1 MCFPGKFSID
11 DMIYTLHR
19 YIFRELCKVF
29 GLATLAMTLILNFGM
44 LFREIQDFGV
54 TPAQVV
60 HLMFYLLPI
69 TLTFVLP
76 MSALFAASM
85 VYGRFAADRELDAC
99 RASGISLWLLVY
111 PGLCLAILVA
121 TVNLLLSFH
130 IAPAFIHRSERS
142 IKANAEQIL
151 FRNLQRKG
159 FYNLPGSNYC
169 IYANK
174 ADPQQKIIEGVI
186 IVGKEK
192 NEFKNLQIIERA
204 KVEIDSHSEVNR
216 ATIIA
221 QNLTRVNELEPASTR
236 QVILEQE
243 FPPLL
248 TDNIKFQKLHQ
259 LKTIRA
265 DKMQFYPIRQLAVK
279 ARAELITELLCGHLN
294 QAFAAEGKTIRFE
307 SADGSRAYELSA
319 GSAVLSPSQPQTVEL
334 LGPVVLTEID
344 RIRNQ
349 ILCRYQSPSASCG
362 PETDQLAANMQ
373 LNLDSP
379 TWDRGGGVRGVSYS
393 KFINNIVWPAAI
405 TDAIGGRPLLDVLQN
420 VGQADSALPDPKKSL
435 LSKVEELKKRIHR
448 VNNQIDAEIHS
459 RLVLGLGCVGLILTG
474 IALGISLRGGHLL
487 SAFGASAVPAGM
499 LIVFIVGG
507 RQLTKNPSVKA
518 SLGILMMWTGFVLLL
533 CLMLYLYRR
542 LLRT

>member
-1 MCFPGKFSID
+1 
-11 DMIYTLHR
+11 MIYTLHR

-54 TPAQVV
+54 TPGQVI

-99 RASGISLWLLVY
+99 RASGISLWMLVY

-121 TVNLLLSFH
+121 AVNLLLSFH

-142 IKANAEQIL
+142 VKANAEQIL

-159 FYNLPGSNYC
+159 FYNLPGSNYY
-169 IYANK
+169 IYADK
-174 ADPQQKIIEGVI
+174 ADPEQKIIEGVI
-186 IVGKEK
+186 IIGKAK
-192 NEFKNLQIIERA
+192 NEFNNLQTVERA
-204 KVEIDSHSEVNR
+204 KVEIDSRSQVNR

-221 QNLTRVNELEPASTR
+221 QNLTRMDELEPASTR
-236 QVILEQE
+236 QVVLEQE

-248 TDNIKFQKLHQ
+248 SDNIKFQKLHQ
-259 LKTIRA
+259 LKVIRA
-265 DKMQFYPIRQLAVK
+265 DKMQFYPIRQMAVK
-279 ARAELITELLCGHLN
+279 ARSELITELLCGHLN
-294 QAFAAEGKTIRFE
+294 QAFAADSNKIHLE

-319 GSAVLSPSQPQTVEL
+319 GKAVLSPSQPQTVEL

-349 ILCRYQSPSASCG
+349 VLCRYQSASASCG

-373 LNLDSP
+373 LNMDSP
-379 TWDRGGGVRGVSYS
+379 AWDRGGGVKGVSYS
-393 KFINNIVWPAAI
+393 KFVNNLIWPTAI
-405 TDAIGGRPLLDVLQN
+405 ANAIGTKPLLDVLQN
-420 VGQADSALPDPKKSL
+420 VGQTDSVLSQPEKSL
-435 LSKVEELKKRIHR
+435 LSQVQKLKTSIHR
-448 VNNQIDAEIHS
+448 VNNEIDAEIHS

-487 SAFGASAVPAGM
+487 SAFGASAVPAGVV
-499 LIVFIVGG
+499 IIFILAG
-507 RQLTKNPSVKA
+507 RQLTKNPSVTA
-518 SLGILMMWTGFVLLL
+518 SLGILTMWTGFVLLL
-533 CLMLYLYRR
+533 CLTLYLYRR